1 MLNEKL
7 SFFTYMEIVPRTTN
21 QQKKF
26 STKSKTFYKTP
37 KMLEAE
43 YRLVRALSGHQP
55 KEKFIRPI
63 KLTVYWIFQKTQKAK
78 DGEVK
83 AVTPD
88 LDNLLKALQDIMKRL
103 GFYKDDSLIVELH
116 SKKVMHEKS
125 GLYVEIEEVP
135 KIDEEIN
142 KLLEKF

>member
-1 MLNEKL
+1 MNKL
-7 SFFTYMEIVPRTTN
+7 SILF
-21 QQKKF
+21 
-26 STKSKTFYKTP
+26 
-37 KMLEAE
+37 
-43 YRLVRALSGHQP
+43 
-55 KEKFIRPI
+55 

-103 GFYKDDSLIVELH
+103 GFYKDDSLIVEIH

-125 GLYVEIEEVP
+125 GLYIEIEEVP

>member
-78 DGEVK
+78 

-135 KIDEEIN
+135 KIDEGIN

>member
-7 SFFTYMEIVPRTTN
+7 SFFAPMEIVPKTTN

-26 STKSKTFYKTP
+26 SLKSKTFYKTP

-43 YRLVRALSGHQP
+43 YRLKTALNGHQP
-55 KEKFIRPI
+55 KEKFIKPI
-63 KLTVYWIFQKTQKAK
+63 KFTVYWIFEKTQKAK

-83 AVTPD
+83 AVIPD
-88 LDNLLKALQDIMKRL
+88 LDNLLKSLQDIMKRL
-103 GFYKDDSLIVELH
+103 GFYEDDRLIVEVH
-116 SKKVMHEKS
+116 TKKVMHQKS

-135 KIDEEIN
+135 KIDEKIN